1 MNFTSNAVEMTPE
14 ILKRKLGGEYLVPV
28 TIAATE
34 FAYTEVIKAGTPIAA
49 DGTVAKDTVVDEYT
63 STSNAVG
70 ILLNDVYVENP
81 NGSLIKAFAAVNTA
95 NCPVDAEEHSVIT
108 DAVKA
113 ALPLIAFE

>member
-1 MNFTSNAVEMTPE
+1 MNFTSSAVEMTSE

-70 ILLNDVYVENP
+70 ILLNDVLVSNP
-81 NGSLIKAFAAVNTA
+81 NGSLIKAFAAVNVA
-95 NCPVDAEEHSVIT
+95 NCPKVDNVSVIT

>member
-28 TIAATE
+28 TIASSE
-34 FAYTEVIKAGTPIAA
+34 FAYTDVIKAGTPING
-49 DGTVAKDTVVDEYT
+49 DGEVASDTEYGGATT
-63 STSNAVG
+63 SDAVG

-81 NGSLIKAFAAVNTA
+81 NGSLIKAFAAVNVA
-95 NCPVDAEEHSVIT
+95 NCPKVDNVSVIT

>member
-1 MNFTSNAVEMTPE
+1 MNFTSNAVEMTKE

-28 TIAATE
+28 TIASSE
-34 FAYTEVIKAGTPIAA
+34 FAYTDVIKAGTPINA
-49 DGTVAKDTVVDEYT
+49 DGEAASDTEYGGATT
-63 STSNAVG
+63 SDAVG

-81 NGSLIKAFAAVNTA
+81 NGSLIKAFAAVNVA
-95 NCPVDAEEHSVIT
+95 NCPKVDNVSVIT